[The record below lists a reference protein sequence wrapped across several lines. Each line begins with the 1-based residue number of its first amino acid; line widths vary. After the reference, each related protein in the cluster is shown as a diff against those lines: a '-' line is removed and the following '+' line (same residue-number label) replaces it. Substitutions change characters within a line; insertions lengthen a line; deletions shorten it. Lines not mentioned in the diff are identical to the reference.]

1 MRRCADSADAGKRFD
16 WCSLLWTSL
25 PTFSQ
30 ALELYCMR
38 SDFLDLK
45 IKRGGER
52 GGAGET
58 GRMEGKKRNVYGQEA
73 RVQEVVFGMLLA
85 YFN

>member
-1 MRRCADSADAGKRFD
+1 
-16 WCSLLWTSL
+16 
-25 PTFSQ
+25 
-30 ALELYCMR
+30 MR

-45 IKRGGER
+45 IKRGGDEER
-52 GGAGET
+52 GET

-73 RVQEVVFGMLLA
+73 RVQEVVFGMLVA